1 MDDPNATTLDLNVI
15 TPVPTVASPDDT
27 IPEVPVQPVQ
37 PSVATDTPPQV
48 VTTMNPPENL
58 ISPPPT
64 NPTPVTPAPVS
75 PTPTSIPTP
84 TISPLV
90 EDPDTVKLVGS

>member
-27 IPEVPVQPVQ
+27 IPEVPVQPV
-37 PSVATDTPPQV
+37 
-48 VTTMNPPENL
+48 PENL
-58 ISPPPT
+58 ISPLPT
-64 NPTPVTPAPVS
+64 NPTPISPVPVS
-75 PTPTSIPTP
+75 PTPTPAPATDM
-84 TISPLV
+84 SPLV